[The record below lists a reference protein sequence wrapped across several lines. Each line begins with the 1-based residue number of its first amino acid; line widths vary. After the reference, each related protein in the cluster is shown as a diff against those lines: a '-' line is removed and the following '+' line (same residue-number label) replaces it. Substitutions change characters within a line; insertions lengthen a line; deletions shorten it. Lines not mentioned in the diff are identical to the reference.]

1 VSNNLNIFTF
11 NMPDI
16 GEGVVEGEV
25 VSWLKKEG
33 DSLKKDEPVL
43 ILMTDKAT
51 VELPTP
57 HPGILKKLYYQP
69 GQIAQKDHPL
79 FDVEV
84 EDVLPKKQEA
94 KQEEA
99 VPQTVKKGVVASAKV
114 QAAPPVRK
122 LAKDLGISLEGIQG
136 SGQKGRILK
145 GDLMQRGANSQ
156 TPLWHLSGD
165 SETPLI
171 GIKNLM
177 AKKMSESHAVIPPFS
192 YFGKADATRLLQM
205 QEKMGQEALKQGVKL
220 TLTPFFVRALSLVL
234 KEFPSANSSLDTQTN
249 HLIIHAQ
256 HNMGIAM
263 TTPLGLIVPVLK
275 GVEKLPLP
283 ELVLAF
289 EALKEKAKTNHLAP
303 SDMKEATITLSNVG
317 ALPGGGTYA
326 TPVINPPEAAILALA
341 RIQKEPAAF
350 HDEVVLRDVLYCSW
364 SFDHRI
370 IDGDMASRIS
380 AAFNKLIENP
390 AGLL

>member
-1 VSNNLNIFTF
+1 MSNIFTF

-43 ILMTDKAT
+43 VLMTDKAT

-57 HPGILKKLYYQP
+57 YPGTLKKIYYQP
-69 GQIAQKDHPL
+69 GQIAKKDHPL

-84 EDVLPKKQEA
+84 TEKLAAPKEKQVEEETPKPKIA
-94 KQEEA
+94 K
-99 VPQTVKKGVVASAKV
+99 PSHAKV
-114 QAAPPVRK
+114 QAAPTTRK
-122 LAKDLGISLEGIQG
+122 LAKELGIPLDTLQG
-136 SGQKGRILK
+136 SGKEGRIVK
-145 GDLMQRGANSQ
+145 EDLVRSTAQHQ
-156 TPLWHLSGD
+156 TPLWHLPGD
-165 SETPLI
+165 QETPLI

-177 AKKMSESHAVIPPFS
+177 AKKMSESHAAIPPFS

-205 QEKMGQEALKQGVKL
+205 QEKMEQEAAKRGIKL
-220 TLTPFFVRALSLVL
+220 TLTPFFLKALSLVL
-234 KEFPSANSSLDTQTN
+234 QKFPEANSSLDTQSN
-249 HLIIHAQ
+249 KVIIHTQ
-256 HNMGIAM
+256 QNIGIAM
-263 TTPLGLIVPVLK
+263 ATPLGLIVPVLK
-275 GVEKLPLP
+275 GVEKLSLSD
-283 ELVLAF
+283 LILAF
-289 EALKEKAKTNHLAP
+289 DALKEKAKTNHLAP

-341 RIQKEPAAF
+341 RIQKEPVAYNDTVTL
-350 HDEVVLRDVLYCSW
+350 HNILYCSW

-370 IDGDMASRIS
+370 IDGDAASRIS
-380 AAFNKLIENP
+380 AAFIKLIENP

>member
-1 VSNNLNIFTF
+1 
-11 NMPDI
+11 MPDI

-33 DSLKKDEPVL
+33 DALKKDEPVL
-43 ILMTDKAT
+43 VLMTDKAT

-57 HPGILKKLYYQP
+57 HAGVLKKIYYQP
-69 GQIAQKDHPL
+69 GQIAKKDLPL

-84 EDVLPKKQEA
+84 QEA
-94 KQEEA
+94 ISAPKIKPVEE
-99 VPQTVKKGVVASAKV
+99 SAPSPKISVRSHSKV

-122 LAKDLGISLEGIQG
+122 LARDLGISLEGIQG
-136 SGQKGRILK
+136 TGKEGRILK
-145 GDLMQRGANSQ
+145 EDLKAKAGS
-156 TPLWHLSGD
+156 PLWHLPGD
-165 SETPLI
+165 TETPLI

-177 AKKMSESHAVIPPFS
+177 AKKMSESHALVPPFS
-192 YFGKADATRLLQM
+192 YFGKADATRLLEM
-205 QEKMGQEALKQGVKL
+205 QEKMVPEAAVRAVKL
-220 TLTPFFVRALSLVL
+220 TLTPFFLKALSLTL
-234 KEFPSANSSLDTQTN
+234 LQFPDANSSLDTQANRIVVHTQQN
-249 HLIIHAQ
+249 I
-256 HNMGIAM
+256 GIAM

-275 GVEKLPLP
+275 GVEKLSLP
-283 ELVLAF
+283 DLILAF

-326 TPVINPPEAAILALA
+326 TPVINPPEAAILALS
-341 RIQKEPAAF
+341 RIQKEPVAF
-350 HDEVVLRDVLYCSW
+350 HNAVALHDILYCSW

-370 IDGDMASRIS
+370 IDGDMASRVS
-380 AAFNKLIENP
+380 AAFIKLIENP

>member
-1 VSNNLNIFTF
+1 
-11 NMPDI
+11 MPDI

-25 VSWLKKEG
+25 VSWLKQEG
-33 DSLKKDEPVL
+33 DTLKKDEPVL

-57 HPGILKKLYYQP
+57 HPGVLKKLYYQP
-69 GQIAQKDHPL
+69 GQIAKKDHPL

-84 EDVLPKKQEA
+84 QEALAVKQA
-94 KQEEA
+94 KQEESVEKA
-99 VPQTVKKGVVASAKV
+99 EKKTVIATAKV

-122 LAKDLGISLEGIQG
+122 LAKDLGISLDSIQG
-136 SGQKGRILK
+136 TGKEGRILK
-145 GDLMQRGANSQ
+145 QDLVRQTAVSQ
-156 TPLWHLSGD
+156 TPLWHLPGD
-165 SETPLI
+165 QESPLI

-177 AKKMSESHAVIPPFS
+177 AKKMSESHAAIPPFS

-205 QEKMGQEALKQGVKL
+205 QEKMGKEAIKQGVKL
-220 TLTPFFVRALSLVL
+220 TLTPFFLKALSLVL
-234 KEFPSANSSLDTQTN
+234 KEFPNANSSLDTQTN
-249 HLIIHAQ
+249 HVITHAQ
-256 HNMGIAM
+256 HNIGIAM

-275 GVEKLPLP
+275 GVEKLALP
-283 ELVLAF
+283 ELILAF

-341 RIQKEPAAF
+341 RIQKEPVAF
-350 HDEVVLRDVLYCSW
+350 HEQVVLHDILYCSW

-370 IDGDMASRIS
+370 IDGDTASRIS

>member
-1 VSNNLNIFTF
+1 
-11 NMPDI
+11 MPDI

-33 DSLKKDEPVL
+33 DALKKDEPVL

-57 HPGILKKLYYQP
+57 HPGVLKKLYYQP
-69 GQIAQKDHPL
+69 GQIAKKGLPL

-84 EDVLPKKQEA
+84 KEA
-94 KQEEA
+94 ILAPTAKPQEEA
-99 VPQTVKKGVVASAKV
+99 SLPVPKISHRPQSKV

-122 LAKDLGISLEGIQG
+122 LARDLKISLEGIQG
-136 SGQKGRILK
+136 TGKEGRIVK
-145 GDLMQRGANSQ
+145 EDLMQHAAHPV
-156 TPLWHLSGD
+156 TPLWHLPGD
-165 SETPLI
+165 QEEPLI

-205 QEKMGQEALKQGVKL
+205 QEKMGQEAIKRNVKL
-220 TLTPFFVRALSLVL
+220 TITPFFIKALSLVL
-234 KEFPSANSSLDTQTN
+234 SQFPAANSSLDMQTN
-249 HLIIHAQ
+249 HVLIHKQ
-256 HNMGIAM
+256 HNIGIAM

-275 GVEKLPLP
+275 GAELLSLPDLI
-283 ELVLAF
+283 LAF
-289 EALKEKAKTNHLAP
+289 EELKEKAKTNKLAP

-341 RIQKEPAAF
+341 RIQKEPVAF
-350 HDEVVLRDVLYCSW
+350 HDTVALHDILYCSW

-370 IDGDMASRIS
+370 IDGDMASKIS
-380 AAFNKLIENP
+380 AAYIKLIENP

>member
-1 VSNNLNIFTF
+1 MENTFTF

-25 VSWLKKEG
+25 ISWLKQEG
-33 DSLKKDEPVL
+33 DALAKDEPVL

-57 HPGILKKLYYQP
+57 YPGVLKKHYYQP
-69 GQIAQKDHPL
+69 GQIAKKGHPL

-84 EDVLPKKQEA
+84 NGAIPE
-94 KQEEA
+94 
-99 VPQTVKKGVVASAKV
+99 VKKEKIVELAETPKIERLVHSKV

-122 LAKDLGISLEGIQG
+122 LAKELGISLGSIQG
-136 SGQKGRILK
+136 SGKEGRILK
-145 GDLMQRGANSQ
+145 EDLKKRPS
-156 TPLWHLSGD
+156 TSPLHLPGD

-171 GIKNLM
+171 GIQNLM
-177 AKKMSESHAVIPPFS
+177 AKKMSESHVEIPPFS
-192 YFGKADATRLLQM
+192 YFAKGDASRLLLM
-205 QEKMGQEALKQGVKL
+205 QEKMSGEALKRGVKL
-220 TLTPFFVRALSLVL
+220 TITPFFIKALSLVL
-234 KEFPSANSSLDTQTN
+234 RQFPKGNSSLDGATN
-249 HLIIHAQ
+249 HIITHAQ
-256 HNMGIAM
+256 HNIGIAM
-263 TTPLGLIVPVLK
+263 STPLGLIVPVLK
-275 GVEKLPLP
+275 GVEKLALP
-283 ELVLAF
+283 ELILAY

-326 TPVINPPEAAILALA
+326 TPVINPPEAAILALS
-341 RIQKEPAAF
+341 RIQKEPVAIQDNVAV
-350 HDEVVLRDVLYCSW
+350 HDIIYCSW

-370 IDGDMASRIS
+370 IDGDLASRIS
-380 AAFNKLIENP
+380 AAFIKLIENP